1 MSAPT
6 GFFGVRWTPEQFLKQ
21 AVHVGH
27 PFSNFSGLPTEV
39 SAACF
44 DVASLSRVDIVNNR
58 CSKLG
63 EWVKLAKTLQP
74 EELRQ
79 KELMP
84 AERRRILEG
93 KKLLLMRHII
103 DAEGYDDKTLVD
115 DVANGFSLVGE
126 VPKSN
131 VLPRKLLPAVISEQE
146 LHANSHK
153 ANLAL
158 RYMTRSSGDLELDEK
173 LWAKT
178 VSEVDKG
185 WMLGP
190 LTWDTLSS
198 GDTVSR
204 RFPLEQGGKVRPIDD
219 MSQSQINS
227 TVTCYEQATVDGPD
241 VICAFAT
248 FLMRC
253 LAEQGKPTT
262 CWGALWIW
270 PPPTDNLQ

>member
-1 MSAPT
+1 MDPMWDGNLFLECHKEAQVCKGTVLVLESLAT
-6 GFFGVRWTPEQFLKQ
+6 TEECADWVFGVRWTPEQFLKQ

-63 EWVKLAKTLQP
+63 EWVKLAKTLQQ

-103 DAEGYDDKTLVD
+103 DTEGYDDKTLVD

-190 LTWDTLSS
+190 LTSPSPEDSHWN
-198 GDTVSR
+198 
-204 RFPLEQGGKVRPIDD
+204 KVER
-219 MSQSQINS
+219 
-227 TVTCYEQATVDGPD
+227 
-241 VICAFAT
+241 
-248 FLMRC
+248 
-253 LAEQGKPTT
+253 
-262 CWGALWIW
+262 
-270 PPPTDNLQ
+270 